1 MMSKHFA
8 LAIHGGA
15 GNISREFI
23 DESKE
28 KIYLQALNE
37 ALNIGK
43 EMLQA
48 GKCALDAVE
57 STVVYLEN
65 NPLFNAGKGSVLTAD
80 GHFETDAA
88 IMDGSRLNAGAIA
101 GVKTIKN
108 PIRLARMVME
118 HSEHIL
124 LTGSGAED
132 FAKEF
137 NLETVPQEYFH
148 TEERWQQYLKLKAA
162 KEQKSTT
169 IAGGEKFGT
178 VGAVALDTNGNLA
191 AATSTG
197 GMMMKKYGRVG
208 DSPIIGAGTYADNR
222 YAAVSCTGHG
232 EYFMKTLAAYEV
244 IALMKYKNMSLENAC
259 AEVVHQTLE
268 NIGGKGG
275 LIAVDS
281 KGNVSMPF
289 NTPGMFRG
297 FALADKVA
305 AQIF

>member
-1 MMSKHFA
+1 MSKNYA

-28 KIYLQALNE
+28 KIYLQALDE

-43 EMLQA
+43 EMLQS
-48 GKCALDAVE
+48 GKPALDATE
-57 STVVYLEN
+57 ATVVYLEN

-88 IMDGSRLNAGAIA
+88 IMDGRQLNAGAIA
-101 GVKTIKN
+101 GVKNIKN
-108 PIRLARMVME
+108 PIKLARIVME
-118 HSEHIL
+118 QSEHIL

-132 FAKEF
+132 FAREF

-148 TEERWQQYLKLKAA
+148 TEERWQQYLKIKVT

-178 VGAVALDTNGNLA
+178 VGAVALDKNGNLA

-222 YAAVSCTGHG
+222 FAAISCTGHG

-244 IALMKYKNMSLENAC
+244 IALMKYKNLSLEDAC
-259 AEVVHQTLE
+259 SEVVHHTLE

-275 LIAVDS
+275 LIAVDY
-281 KGNVSMPF
+281 KGNISMPF

-297 FALADKVA
+297 FALTDKVA